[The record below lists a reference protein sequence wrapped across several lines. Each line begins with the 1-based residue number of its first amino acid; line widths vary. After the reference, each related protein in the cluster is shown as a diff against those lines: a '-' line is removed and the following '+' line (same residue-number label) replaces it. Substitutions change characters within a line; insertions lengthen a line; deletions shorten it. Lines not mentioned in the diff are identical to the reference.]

1 MPSLL
6 LFKLPGAILAHAKSL
21 IAGGDESVAQA
32 RPEDTSFASKTDAGV
47 EWDFTTQDKT
57 FWATMAGANR
67 RLAELRRVI
76 DQAAAESMARETV
89 VDVSSSLDS
98 HLGESRCEMANR
110 MITDALS
117 AEKS

>member
-1 MPSLL
+1 
-6 LFKLPGAILAHAKSL
+6 
-21 IAGGDESVAQA
+21 
-32 RPEDTSFASKTDAGV
+32 
-47 EWDFTTQDKT
+47 
-57 FWATMAGANR
+57 MAGANR